1 MSLTAGL
8 EHIIRAD
15 EPLAHFTSLRIGG
28 NAAFFAE
35 PTSVEELLELIKRC
49 SSEGTPIHLLGAGSN
64 LLIPDEGVKGLV
76 ISLSAPAFGQIK
88 VDGNQVVAGG
98 GAKMAHLVATSVR
111 EGLAGLHRLVGIPGT
126 VGGALHGNAGTH
138 GFDVGSLVNKVKVI
152 TREGELLVREKDS
165 MAFSHRQSS
174 LNELVILEATFDFES
189 AAADSLTKDM
199 QQKWI
204 VMRAS
209 QPIAEERTAY
219 VFKDHGGESAT
230 EVIERAGLKG
240 TALGPVALS
249 DRNSNFLVASESATA
264 EDVKKLIKHIEDQVA
279 VKLNIELESAI
290 QVW

>member
-15 EPLAHFTSLRIGG
+15 EPLAPFTSLRLGG

-35 PTSVEELLELIKRC
+35 PTSVEELLELIKRF
-49 SSEGTPIHLLGAGSN
+49 SAPGKPIHLLGAGSN
-64 LLIPDEGVKGLV
+64 LLIPDEGVDGLV

-88 VDGNQVVAGG
+88 VDGSNVVAGG

-111 EGLAGLHRLVGIPGT
+111 EGLAGLHRLIGIPGT
-126 VGGALHGNAGTH
+126 VGGALNGNAGTH
-138 GFDVGSLVNKVKVI
+138 GFDVGSLVSQVKVI

-165 MAFSHRQSS
+165 LVFSHRESS
-174 LNELVILEATFDFES
+174 LNELVILEATFDLENS
-189 AAADSLTKDM
+189 AADALTKDM

-209 QPIAEERTAY
+209 QPFADERVAY
-219 VFKDHGGESAT
+219 IFKDHGGESAA

-240 TALGPVALS
+240 TSMGPVALS
-249 DRNSNFLVASESATA
+249 DRNSNYIVASESATA
-264 EDVKKLIKHIEDQVA
+264 NDVKKLIQHIEDQVA
-279 VKLNIELESAI
+279 VKLSIDLESAI
-290 QVW
+290 QTW